1 MSGHSDSR
9 DPLRVAF
16 VCEEN
21 AGRSQIAAAAVAEVQ
36 VRVQDRPEI
45 EIVSGGTNPAE
56 AIHPPVERVM
66 EGKGYDLS
74 ARSPTRLTDTALET
88 CDVVVL
94 MGHSSMVEDLPA
106 GVVVRDWG
114 FIDPADS
121 DIETV
126 GAISTEIEQRV
137 IELIDDLPTNPT
149 SKQELHR
156 SND

>member
-1 MSGHSDSR
+1 MPTHSDSR

-21 AGRSQIAAAAVAEVQ
+21 AGRSQIAAAVAEVQ
-36 VRVQDRPEI
+36 VRVQSRSEI

-66 EGKGYDLS
+66 EEKGYDLS
-74 ARSPTRLTDTALET
+74 ARSPTRITDTTLET

-94 MGHSSMVEDLPA
+94 MGCSLSVEDLPV

-121 DIETV
+121 DVETV
-126 GAISTEIEQRV
+126 WAISTEIEQRV
-137 IELIDDLPTNPT
+137 IELIDDLPIKPN
-149 SKQELHR
+149 SKHELHQ